1 MSRFSLFGSVLS
13 LFLIASVSS
22 FLAQTRKPATG
33 GSDFKVTYRTTTANG
48 SSAGQNSES
57 TTMIKGSRERSEQK
71 MGHGYDLVTITQC
84 DLKQTIQVSDA
95 AKKYLITPMET
106 GEAAAKTTPTPAPP
120 PTSIPTRRGGVVDY
134 TSSSIDTGE
143 RKEMF
148 GFTARHVKTVT
159 TIQSSPDA
167 CSPVNQR
174 LELDGWY
181 IDLNVGFD
189 CQMNKPPSGM
199 NGMPPRGGC
208 QDQRR
213 FRREGTGKVG
223 FPLIETMRMTN
234 ANGQVIFSTSKEV
247 VDLSRQ
253 PLDSALF
260 EPPAGYTQAAS
271 QQELFA
277 MPSMADMMSGRTQ
290 AGNEQSP
297 SAVTSGSQ
305 TKNAGA
311 IKIGVAQV
319 NNKAGKSIS
328 LDSLRARLMGQLEN
342 AGFEPVAL
350 NGSSQMEADAEAK
363 AKGCKFILL
372 TDLATLKSSKLGGMF
387 GRVPGLDSGGAKTET
402 KLEFKLFAVGESAPV
417 FQSSASA
424 KENSEEASTSAAAET
439 EVRLVI
445 PEVRKR
451 SRG

>member
-1 MSRFSLFGSVLS
+1 
-13 LFLIASVSS
+13 
-22 FLAQTRKPATG
+22 
-33 GSDFKVTYRTTTANG
+33 
-48 SSAGQNSES
+48 
-57 TTMIKGSRERSEQK
+57 MIKGPRERSEQK
-71 MGHGYDLVTITQC
+71 MGYGHDLITITQC
-84 DLKQTIQVSDA
+84 DLKQTIQVSDS

-106 GEAAAKTTPTPAPP
+106 VEAVARPTPTPAAPQT
-120 PTSIPTRRGGVVDY
+120 PTPTRRGGVVNY
-134 TSSSIDTGE
+134 SSSSIDTGE

-148 GFTARHVKTVT
+148 GFTARHVKTLT
-159 TIQSSPDA
+159 TIESSPDA
-167 CSPVNQR
+167 CTPVNQR

-189 CQMNKPPSGM
+189 CQINKPPMGM

-208 QDQRR
+208 QDQTR

-223 FPLIETMRMTN
+223 FPIIETMRMTN

-290 AGNEQSP
+290 AGNEQS
-297 SAVTSGSQ
+297 STTTSGPQ
-305 TKNAGA
+305 TKNEGA
-311 IKIGVAQV
+311 IKIGVAQP

-372 TDLATLKSSKLGGMF
+372 TDLAALKSSKLGGMF
-387 GRVPGLDSGGAKTET
+387 GRVPGLDSGGGGKTET

-424 KENSEEASTSAAAET
+424 KEDGEEASTSAAAEV